1 MRSEWK
7 LAVPIVLMGL
17 VAWAG
22 CKSTKPKAS
31 ADEMALAGEG
41 GDIMLTQTG
50 GVFGEALPEDA
61 LVLKDVY
68 FDYDKSDIKAEDKA
82 TLEGI
87 NSWMMNHPQALLQVE
102 GHCDE
107 RGTKEYNMALGER
120 RALAVRTVLVGLG
133 VSPDRI
139 QTISYGEE
147 KPSCPEHAEE
157 CWKKNRRGHFMV
169 DYGTG
174 EKSASFPVSAPAP
187 SAEKIEQTPV
197 VEKVV
202 QAPREE
208 MPSPEEEAT
217 GHDRAIG
224 RYHY

>member
-7 LAVPIVLMGL
+7 LAATVLLVGL

-22 CKSTKPKAS
+22 CKSSKPKAS
-31 ADEMALAGEG
+31 AEDMAIAGEG
-41 GDIMLTQTG
+41 GDIPITATG
-50 GVFGEALPEDA
+50 GVFGEAFPEDA
-61 LVLKDVY
+61 LVLKDVF
-68 FDYDKSDIKAEDKA
+68 FDYDKSEVKPEDKA

-107 RGTKEYNMALGER
+107 RGTKEYNLALGER
-120 RALAVRTVLVGLG
+120 RALAVRTFLVGLG

-139 QTISYGEE
+139 QTITYGEE
-147 KPSCPEHAEE
+147 KPLCPEHAEE

-174 EKSASFPVSAPAP
+174 GKSVSIPVAAP
-187 SAEKIEQTPV
+187 SAKAVAQTPV
-197 VEKVV
+197 VEKIV

-208 MPSPEEEAT
+208 MPSPEEEAI

>member
-1 MRSEWK
+1 MRREWK
-7 LAVPIVLMGL
+7 LVVPLLAAGL
-17 VAWAG
+17 VVWAG
-22 CKSTKPKAS
+22 CKSSKPKTA
-31 ADEMALAGEG
+31 ADQTMIGPGDDIALV
-41 GDIMLTQTG
+41 QTG
-50 GVFGEALPEDA
+50 GVFGEPLPEDA
-61 LVLKDVY
+61 LVLKDVF
-68 FDYDKSDIKAEDKA
+68 FDYDKSDIKASDKA

-120 RALAVRTVLVGLG
+120 RAQAIRAALVGLG

-147 KPSCPEHAEE
+147 KPLCAEHVED
-157 CWKKNRRGHFMV
+157 CWKKNRRGHFLA

-174 EKSASFPVSAPAP
+174 TKSASLPVETPREAKQS
-187 SAEKIEQTPV
+187 IEQTPAV
-197 VEKVV
+197 QKVV

-208 MPSPEEEAT
+208 MPSPEEQAT